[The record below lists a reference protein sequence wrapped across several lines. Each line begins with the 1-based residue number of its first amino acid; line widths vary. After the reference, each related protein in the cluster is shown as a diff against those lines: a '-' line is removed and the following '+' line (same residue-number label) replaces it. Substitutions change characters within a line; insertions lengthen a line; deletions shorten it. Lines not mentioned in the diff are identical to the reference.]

1 MKKALF
7 IDRDGTILAEPA
19 DEQIDSLEKMEFVP
33 GAISALKLLAGLDY
47 ELVLATNQDGLGT
60 EAFPEEQFLPPHEK
74 MLATLRGEGVVFDDQ
89 LIDRT
94 FERDGA
100 PTRKPRTGMFTRYM
114 DSSYDLTA
122 SFVIGDRITDIELA
136 RNLGAR
142 GILLAP
148 DTAEGLRRV
157 REAGLTE
164 ACALVAAGWEEIAEY
179 LRRGERRVEVRR
191 ETRETQ
197 IVVRLD
203 LDGRGDF
210 NGQISTGLR
219 FLDHMLQQIAHH
231 GGVALAVEAHGD
243 LDIDEHHTV
252 EDVAIT
258 LGEAIDRALGSKAG
272 IARYGFALPMD
283 DCRALVLLDFGGR
296 IDFEWEAEFRRERIG
311 DVPTELFRHF
321 FHALCSAARCNLQI
335 AARGENEHHKAEA
348 IFKAFAR
355 ALRMAVARQG
365 FGYDIPSSKGVL

>member
-7 IDRDGTILAEPA
+7 IDRDGTVIAEPA
-19 DEQIDSLEKMEFVP
+19 DEQIDSLEKLAFVP
-33 GAISALKLLAGLDY
+33 GAISALKALTGLGFD
-47 ELVLATNQDGLGT
+47 LVLATNQDGLGT
-60 EAFPEEQFLPPHEK
+60 ASFPEETFWPAHEK
-74 MLATLRGEGVVFDDQ
+74 MLSTLRGEGVAFDDQ

-94 FERDGA
+94 FPHDNA
-100 PTRKPRTGMFTRYM
+100 PTRKPGTGMFGRYTGGE
-114 DSSYDLTA
+114 YDLA
-122 SFVIGDRITDIELA
+122 ESYVIGDRVTDILLA

-148 DTAEGLRRV
+148 AAEGLRMLD
-157 REAGLTE
+157 EAGAAD
-164 ACALVAAGWEEIAEY
+164 ACALVTDSWAEIAEFI
-179 LRRGERRVEVRR
+179 RRGERRVEVRR

-197 IVVRLD
+197 ITVRLD

-210 NGQISTGLR
+210 NGEISTGLR
-219 FLDHMLQQIAHH
+219 FLDHMLAQIAHH
-231 GGVALAVEAHGD
+231 GGVSLAVDARGD
-243 LDIDEHHTV
+243 LDIDEHHTM

-258 LGEAIDRALGSKAG
+258 LGEAIDRALGTKAG

-296 IDFEWEAEFRRERIG
+296 IDFEWDAEFRRERIG
-311 DVPTELFRHF
+311 DMPTELFSHF
-321 FHALCSAARCNLQI
+321 FRSLCCAARCNLQI
-335 AARGENEHHKAEA
+335 AARGGNEHHKAEA